1 MNDRAR
7 ALRAASLYHD
17 EGLSLIEIGAELG
30 ISKERVRQL
39 LVAIGRPS
47 SRAGSA
53 AGRRRRVERREERR
67 AERRAVRYARLDE
80 RREEA
85 LALYRSGGGTAGLAR
100 EFGVTRTVAM
110 EWLASNLSRKE
121 RDFIRGE
128 QISKTRGTVP
138 DEVLLD
144 DLREAA
150 ADLGKEFSEDEYS
163 VWAKENGRR
172 GSQTYLKRFGTWSEA
187 RRLVG
192 LSTRRA
198 GRRHRVDRVSEEAC
212 WAALRRVAA
221 ELGHPP
227 TAEEYDAEA
236 RRAGLPSVATVRT
249 RLGERWVALK
259 WRAAPPPGVL
269 LGEPA
274 PDQEVGL
281 PVGHPEPAE

>member
-7 ALRAASLYHD
+7 ALRAAALYHD
-17 EGLSLIEIGAELG
+17 EGLTLAEIGAELG
-30 ISKERVRQL
+30 GISRERVRQL
-39 LVAIGRPS
+39 LKWIGRPS
-47 SRAGSA
+47 SQTWTA
-53 AGRRRRVERREERR
+53 ARRRRW
-67 AERRAVRYARLDE
+67 AERSAEAREAELARLDE

-85 LALYRSGGGTAGLAR
+85 LALYRSGGGSEGLA
-100 EFGVTRTVAM
+100 EALGVSHDAAGKWLTR
-110 EWLASNLSRKE
+110 NLSQEE
-121 RDFIRGE
+121 RDRVRGD

-138 DEVLLD
+138 DEELLG

-150 ADLGKEFSEDEYS
+150 AALGEMFSEAEYS
-163 VWAKENGRR
+163 DWAKENGRR
-172 GSQTYLKRFGTWSEA
+172 GAQTHPKRFGSWNEA
-187 RRLVG
+187 RRLAG
-192 LSTRRA
+192 LPTRRS
-198 GRRHRVDRVSEEAC
+198 GKRHRIDRVSEEAC

-227 TAEEYDAEA
+227 TVEEYEEA
-236 RRAGLPSVATVRT
+236 AHRAGLPSVATVRT
-249 RLGERWVALK
+249 RLGQRWVALK